1 VEIELQED
9 EEFIHHTMQ
18 PSASMNKH
26 KILKK
31 PVHHRQAS
39 RDVEYIDLNM
49 FDVYEDRLQEFL
61 KTTPYIDKL
70 LETSKQYRKF
80 MDSLKLLA
88 SFNEELTNVLNRV
101 RSLSKKGKQIRIN
114 KSQGQDI
121 LKKNR
126 ELRVQ
131 IKTLGNDSGVNTSIN
146 SSISSK
152 TNNTKRVLIQE
163 RDFLLEKNDK
173 LMFSFKKAFML

>member
-1 VEIELQED
+1 
-9 EEFIHHTMQ
+9 
-18 PSASMNKH
+18 
-26 KILKK
+26 
-31 PVHHRQAS
+31 
-39 RDVEYIDLNM
+39 
-49 FDVYEDRLQEFL
+49 
-61 KTTPYIDKL
+61 
-70 LETSKQYRKF
+70 